1 VARTLWRHR
10 GNLVAE
16 AASTMQRMQKAL
28 TEMIIQLSNVLSD
41 LSGITGMGIVQA
53 IMDGERIQMDP
64 RGLGPAG
71 SESHA

>member
-1 VARTLWRHR
+1 
-10 GNLVAE
+10 
-16 AASTMQRMQKAL
+16 MQRMQKAL
-28 TEMIIQLSNVLSD
+28 TEMNIQLSNVLSD